1 MAGGL
6 SVAREGETDVPDAE
20 HGRAI
25 GLPVLLWLAG
35 AVISG
40 FTLRRSI
47 GPLDEGILMQ
57 AATRMGDGQ
66 WPWRDFSWAYG
77 PGEPLVVMAA
87 LKAFGP
93 SLLWWRLLRVAA
105 DATAA
110 LLVWALVRDERPR
123 WALAAWAAAA
133 VIAAQ
138 PVSANPAAPALAFS
152 LAAVLLA
159 SRRHPAWAG
168 AAAAAAGFWRPD
180 VGAAAALAAAA
191 TAALAARE
199 VWARDVARG
208 GEVARDVVRGGRVP
222 ARRAALVALGSAIV
236 VGAALYAPFAI
247 AAGPGRLWDALVV
260 QSTRD
265 GAWWRL
271 PFPDGFHGS
280 DALDFL
286 RWLLPYAALAALI
299 AAVVRARKAPSALAG
314 LLILALGAT
323 AYFVSRADEEHAQT
337 LLVLVTAIAA
347 IAEPKL
353 LLGAVL
359 ALILVT
365 GAGNRASALLRPPD
379 LATLH
384 VNGSGNVEVSKQDA
398 KDLPRLAQR
407 VQQLTNGPIYVA
419 PRRSDLVTFS
429 DPLLHYLVDRPN
441 VLHRDVLLQAKPSEQ
456 EKIVA
461 ALRAARPVV
470 IRWTDPAS
478 SEPEPNRRGRPSGSR
493 ALDDYLSR
501 AYREDSRFGDYVVL
515 VPR

>member
-1 MAGGL
+1 MSEAPR
-6 SVAREGETDVPDAE
+6 ARRSLA
-20 HGRAI
+20 R
-25 GLPVLLWLAG
+25 PVLLWLAG
-35 AVISG
+35 AVVSG
-40 FTLRRSI
+40 FTLRRNI

-133 VIAAQ
+133 FIAAQ
-138 PVSANPAAPALAFS
+138 PVSANPAGPALAFA

-180 VGAAAALAAAA
+180 VGAAAALAAMA
-191 TAALAARE
+191 TAALAAR
-199 VWARDVARG
+199 G
-208 GEVARDVVRGGRVP
+208 GEASPGGR
-222 ARRAALVALGSAIV
+222 RAVAGGGGAWRPALVALASAVV
-236 VGAALYAPFAI
+236 VGAVLYAPFAI
-247 AAGPGRLWDALVV
+247 AAGPSRLWDALVV
-260 QSTRD
+260 QATRD

-271 PFPDGFHGS
+271 PFPAGFDGG
-280 DALDFL
+280 DPLDFL

-299 AAVVRARKAPSALAG
+299 AAATRARRAPPSLAG

-323 AYFVSRADEEHAQT
+323 AYFLSRADEEHAQT

-347 IAEPKL
+347 IAEPKF

-365 GAGNRASALLRPPD
+365 GAGNRASALLRAPD

-384 VNGSGNVEVSKQDA
+384 VHGAGGVQVSNADA
-398 KDLPRLAQR
+398 HDLPKLAAR
-407 VQQLTNGPIYVA
+407 VQRLTRGPIYVA

-441 VLHRDVLLQAKPSEQ
+441 VLHRDVLLQAKPEEQ

-478 SEPEPNRRGRPSGSR
+478 ATPEPNRRGRPSGSR

-501 AYREDSRFGDYVVL
+501 AYREDSRFGAYVVL